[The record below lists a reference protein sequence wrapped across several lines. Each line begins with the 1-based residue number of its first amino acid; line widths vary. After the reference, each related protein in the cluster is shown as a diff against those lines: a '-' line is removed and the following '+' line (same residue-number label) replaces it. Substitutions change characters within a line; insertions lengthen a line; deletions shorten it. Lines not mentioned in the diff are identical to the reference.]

1 MHILLISRCPPYPL
15 HLGDRLIV
23 YHLAR
28 HLSQR
33 GHRIDLLALDD
44 GAAGMDAIAHR
55 HRYTDFFHD
64 IQIFP
69 DSRRSLLRLAR
80 RAILPSE
87 RFPRSADSA
96 WSPDLWNAARHAA
109 SQPYDLVHVFGG
121 ISVYEIAGALVHLP
135 RLITPYESYSLL
147 LRREREVTDDKLIA
161 RVRLAVARRY
171 ESFMFAP
178 YERVVVV
185 SEADAAELRTLN
197 PDYRVEVIPNG
208 VDLAYFYPISTPRT
222 PGRLLFVGNFSYPP
236 NVDAALWM
244 AREVLPLIR
253 AARPDAIL
261 RLVGSDPPP
270 ELTALAS
277 PYIQLTG
284 RVEDVRPEYAAA
296 DVFLCGLRVGA
307 GIKNK
312 VLEALAMSCAV
323 VATPIS
329 ADGIAITPDHH
340 ALIAPPDPAAF
351 AAAALRALA
360 DPDLRDR
367 LGANGHHL
375 IKMQYSWDRAA
386 QQYEALYQQ
395 IV

>member
-1 MHILLISRCPPYPL
+1 MRILLISRCPPYPL
-15 HLGDRLIV
+15 YLGDRLIV

-28 HLSQR
+28 QLAERDHHL
-33 GHRIDLLALDD
+33 DLLALDD
-44 GAAGMDAIAHR
+44 GAAGMEALAHR
-55 HRYTDFFHD
+55 RRYADFFHD

-69 DSRRSLLRLAR
+69 DPRRSFLQLAR

-109 SQPYDLVHVFGG
+109 SQPYDLIHVFGG
-121 ISVYEIAGALVHLP
+121 ISVYEIAGALAHLP
-135 RLITPYESYSLL
+135 RLITPYESFSLL

-161 RVRLAVARRY
+161 RIRLAVAHRY

-185 SEADAAELRTLN
+185 SEADAAELRALN
-197 PDYRVEVIPNG
+197 PDYRVDVIPNG
-208 VDLAYFYPISTPRT
+208 VDLAYFYPTSAPRI

-253 AARPDAIL
+253 AVRPDAVL

-277 PYIQLTG
+277 PHIHVTG
-284 RVEDVRPEYAAA
+284 RVKDVRPEYAAA
-296 DVFLCGLRVGA
+296 DVFLCGLRIGA

-312 VLEALAMSCAV
+312 VLEAMAMGCAV

-329 ADGIAITPDHH
+329 ADGIAITPDQH
-340 ALIAPPDPAAF
+340 ALIAPLDPSAF

-360 DPDLRDR
+360 DPDLRSR

-375 IKMQYSWDRAA
+375 IKMQYSWEYVARA
-386 QQYEALYQQ
+386 YEALYQQ

>member
-1 MHILLISRCPPYPL
+1 MRILLISRCPPYPL
-15 HLGDRLIV
+15 YLGDRLIV

-28 HLSQR
+28 QLAERDHHL
-33 GHRIDLLALDD
+33 DLLALDD
-44 GAAGMDAIAHR
+44 GAAGMEALAHR
-55 HRYTDFFHD
+55 RRYADFFQD

-69 DSRRSLLRLAR
+69 DSRRAFIQLAR
-80 RAILPSE
+80 RALLPAA
-87 RFPRSADSA
+87 RFPRAADSA
-96 WSPDLWNAARHAA
+96 WSPDLWNAAQRAA

-121 ISVYEIAGALVHLP
+121 ISVYEIAGALAHLP
-135 RLITPYESYSLL
+135 RLITPYESFSLL
-147 LRREREVTDDKLIA
+147 LRRQREVNDDRLIA
-161 RVRLAVARRY
+161 RMRMAFARRY

-178 YERVVVV
+178 YERIVVV

-197 PDYRVEVIPNG
+197 PDYQIDVIPNG
-208 VDLAYFYPISTPRT
+208 VDLAYFHPTSAPRI

-253 AARPDAIL
+253 AVRPDAVL

-277 PYIQLTG
+277 PFIQVTG

-312 VLEALAMSCAV
+312 VLEALAMGCAV

-329 ADGIAITPDHH
+329 ADGIAISPDHH
-340 ALIAPPDPAAF
+340 AVIAPPDPAAF
-351 AAAALRALA
+351 AAAALRVLS
-360 DPDLRDR
+360 DPTLRER

>member
-1 MHILLISRCPPYPL
+1 MRILLISRCPPYPL
-15 HLGDRLIV
+15 HLGDRLII

-33 GHRIDLLALDD
+33 GHQIDLLALDD
-44 GAAGMDAIAHR
+44 SAAGMEAIAHR
-55 HRYTDFFHD
+55 HRYADFFHD

-69 DSRRSLLRLAR
+69 DPRRSLLQLVR

-121 ISVYEIAGALVHLP
+121 ISVYEIAGALAHLP

-147 LRREREVTDDKLIA
+147 LRREREVTDDKLTA
-161 RVRLAVARRY
+161 RIRLAVARRY

-185 SEADAAELRTLN
+185 SEADAAELRALN

-208 VDLAYFYPISTPRT
+208 VDLAYFYPISTSRI

-261 RLVGSDPPP
+261 RLVGSNPPP

-312 VLEALAMSCAV
+312 VLEAMAMGCAV

-340 ALIAPPDPAAF
+340 ALIAPPAPAAF

-360 DPDLRDR
+360 DPNLRDR